1 MRAALVVLSVM
12 VACTPA
18 PPVRAPQPE
27 LTEAQ
32 QPPMTAPVVVREAA
46 GGSDIAPGGMV
57 TSAQNTNVELA
68 SLWQDHR
75 VVLVFYR
82 GHWCPYCQHQL
93 DDLNKHFGDFEQ
105 KGATIVAVSV
115 DSIADQ
121 QKMSQK
127 FGLRF
132 QLYSDPQLAV
142 ITKFGVDDYAAGI
155 SRPAVFVIE
164 KGGTIAYKRVGD
176 RPDDRPTTDEILAAI
191 H

>member
-1 MRAALVVLSVM
+1 MIVLSVM
-12 VACTPA
+12 AACTPA
-18 PPVRAPQPE
+18 PPVRPPQPV

-32 QPPMTAPVVVREAA
+32 QPPMTAPVVEREAA
-46 GGSDIAPGGMV
+46 GGFDLAPGGTV
-57 TSAQNTNVELA
+57 TSSQNTSVELS

-93 DDLNKHFGDFEQ
+93 DDLNKHFGDFEA

-115 DSIADQ
+115 DSIADE
-121 QKMSQK
+121 QKMTQK

-164 KGGTIAYKRVGD
+164 KGGAIVYKRVGD
-176 RPDDRPTTDEILAAI
+176 RADDRPTVEEILAAI
-191 H
+191 P